1 MGESQRIEQIFEN
14 LVELLTAK
22 ELQKMTQI
30 ILAKCSKLMS
40 EESNREKMEQLQGSS
55 RGSEFP
61 KESKKGDY
69 TTQSHQSCSS

>member
-30 ILAKCSKLMS
+30 ILAKCSKLML
-40 EESNREKMEQLQGSS
+40 EESNREKME
-55 RGSEFP
+55 
-61 KESKKGDY
+61 
-69 TTQSHQSCSS
+69 